1 MLRAIT
7 MMATL
12 AAALAVSAACGG
24 SGGGDVPA
32 PAAGTYHDPAQGWS
46 ADVPAGWEAVA
57 TGPTFVRGDPLADPT
72 RLVVTAAPD
81 ATPASMLRALA
92 SAHGIRVTG
101 RAGARDGAHVRWTR
115 YRGRTDD
122 ARALPVELAVTD
134 EGGGAHAVALVAR
147 RAEVGKLARTVLLPV
162 LDSFA
167 PGAPDPP
174 ESVLADE
181 VADPAYWPTAGWRTA
196 SPASQG
202 MDAARLEAMVAD
214 IRAGDLP
221 IDSVTVVRHGH
232 VVMDEA
238 FGRFAA
244 GTLGAPY
251 ASGRLHE
258 LQSATKSVTSMTLG
272 AALAGQPAGGVG
284 VGTTVADLAA
294 AVQSVPRRLDA
305 RKRAM
310 TLEDLLTMRS
320 GLAWRETGHAYA
332 PGSGN
337 SVMAMLRTANWT
349 RYVVDRPMAAQPGTR
364 FAYNTGASH
373 LVSGAVTVVTGR
385 NADEVAADALFR
397 PLGITEV
404 AWARAP
410 EGVTS
415 GGFGLALAPADLAKL
430 AYLYLHRGRW
440 DGRQLLP
447 EDWVEASTTD
457 HVAPPEEYGYL
468 WWLDRA
474 DGYAFMAGL
483 YGQLAVVAPRQDLVA
498 VVTAHI
504 PEETDAGS
512 VTRWLVERYVLPAAG
527 GGATP

>member
-1 MLRAIT
+1 MRMRPIIV
-7 MMATL
+7 MAVL
-12 AAALAVSAACGG
+12 AAALAVAAACGG
-24 SGGGDVPA
+24 SGSGGEGAA
-32 PAAGTYHDPAQGWS
+32 PGTAPYHDPAQGWS
-46 ADVPAGWEAVA
+46 ADIPPGWEAVA
-57 TGPTFVRGDPLADPT
+57 TGPTFVRGDPLTDPT

-81 ATPASMLRALA
+81 ATPASALRALA
-92 SAHGIRVTG
+92 TAHGIRVTG
-101 RAGARDGAHVRWTR
+101 RAGARDGAHVRWQR
-115 YRGRTDD
+115 YRGLTDD
-122 ARALPVELAVTD
+122 ARALPVELAVAQD
-134 EGGGAHAVALVAR
+134 GPDADAVALVAR
-147 RAEVGKLARTVLLPV
+147 RREAGELARTVLLPV
-162 LDSFA
+162 LDGFA
-167 PGAPDPP
+167 PGEPDQP

-181 VADPAYWPTAGWRTA
+181 VPDPAYWPTAGWRTA

-202 MDAARLEAMVAD
+202 MDGARLDAMVAE
-214 IRAGDLP
+214 IRARHLP
-221 IDSVTVVRHGH
+221 IDSVTVVRHGY
-232 VVMDEA
+232 VVMDAA

-244 GTLGAPY
+244 GALGAPY

-258 LQSATKSVTSMTLG
+258 LQSATKSVTSMALG
-272 AALAGQPAGGVG
+272 VALADQPAGGVG
-284 VGTTVADLAA
+284 VGTTVVDLAA
-294 AVQSVPRRLDA
+294 DAGAVPRALDP

-320 GLAWRETGHAYA
+320 GLAWHETGYAYT

-337 SVMAMLRTANWT
+337 SVVAMLGTPNWT
-349 RYVVDRPMAAQPGTR
+349 RYVVDRPMAEPPGTR

-373 LVSGAVTVVTGR
+373 LVSGAVTVLTGR
-385 NADEVAADALFR
+385 RADEVADHALFA
-397 PLGITEV
+397 PLGITG
-404 AWARAP
+404 ARWARAP

-430 AYLYLHRGRW
+430 AFLYLHRGSW
-440 DGRQLLP
+440 DGRQLVP
-447 EDWVEASTTD
+447 EGWVEASTTD

-504 PEETDAGS
+504 PAEIDASS

-527 GGATP
+527 GGA